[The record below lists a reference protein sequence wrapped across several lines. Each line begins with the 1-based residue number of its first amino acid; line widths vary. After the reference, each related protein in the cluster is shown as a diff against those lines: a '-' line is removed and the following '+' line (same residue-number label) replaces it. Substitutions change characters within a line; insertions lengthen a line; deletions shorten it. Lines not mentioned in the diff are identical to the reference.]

1 MPKLIDHESKKLDI
15 AHAAW
20 KILLKEGMGGAS
32 VRNIAKE
39 AGITLGA
46 LRYYFTS
53 QEELLAYTEDL
64 VHANL
69 AEKTS
74 ELFMADLLPRE
85 KILRL
90 LIGLLP
96 EGGGGDS
103 APEARLIFKLNANY
117 SGKSYDR
124 SRDSVYQAVKSVMSN
139 LVMLNLLKKDTDLS
153 LETDRLYM
161 MMDGIAMDVILQ
173 GTEAKTDKLRSIL
186 EIHLNSIC
194 KEQHGGDHF

>member
-20 KILLKEGMGGAS
+20 KILLKEGMEGAS

-46 LRYYFTS
+46 LRYYFTT

-69 AEKTS
+69 AERTT
-74 ELFMADLLPRE
+74 ELFMADLPPQE
-85 KILRL
+85 KVLKL
-90 LIGLLP
+90 LAGLLP
-96 EGGGGDS
+96 ENGEGDS
-103 APEARLIFKLNANY
+103 ASEARLIFKLHSKY
-117 SGKSYDR
+117 SGKAYDR
-124 SRDSVYQAVKSVMSN
+124 GRDSVYQAVKSVMSN

-153 LETDRLYM
+153 LETDRLYAL
-161 MMDGIAMDVILQ
+161 MDGLALNSMLQ
-173 GTEAKTDKLRSIL
+173 GAEVNFEKTRSIL
-186 EIHLNSIC
+186 ETHLKAIS
-194 KEQHGGDHF
+194 KEQSGGQY

>member
-53 QEELLAYTEDL
+53 QEELLTYTEDL
-64 VHANL
+64 IHANL

-90 LIGLLP
+90 LMGLLP
-96 EGGGGDS
+96 EGEGGGDS
-103 APEARLIFKLNANY
+103 APEARLIFKVNAKY
-117 SGKSYDR
+117 SRAAYDR

-139 LVMLNLLKKDTDLS
+139 LVMLNLLKKETDLS
-153 LETDRLYM
+153 LETDRLYLL
-161 MMDGIAMDVILQ
+161 MDGLAMDLMLQ
-173 GTEAKTDKLRSIL
+173 GKEVKPDKLRNIL
-186 EIHLNSIC
+186 ETHLKSIC
-194 KEQHGGDHF
+194 KEESRGQI

>member
-1 MPKLIDHESKKLDI
+1 MPKLIDHEAKKLDI

-53 QEELLAYTEDL
+53 QEELLSYTEDL
-64 VHANL
+64 IHANL

-85 KILRL
+85 KILKL
-90 LIGLLP
+90 LMGLLP
-96 EGGGGDS
+96 EREGEDS
-103 APEARLIFKLNANY
+103 ASEVRLIFKLHSKY
-117 SGKSYDR
+117 SRQSYDR
-124 SRDSVYQAVKSVMSN
+124 SRDSIYQAVKSVMSN

-153 LETDRLYM
+153 LETDRLYAL
-161 MMDGIAMDVILQ
+161 MDGLAMDSMLQ
-173 GTEAKTDKLRSIL
+173 GAEGKPNKIRNIL
-186 EIHLNSIC
+186 ETHMKSIC
-194 KEQHGGDHF
+194 KEESGGQF